1 MKLLNGL
8 ELAEFIKERQLHSVR
23 NLKQE
28 YRIFPKLAI
37 ITTIDNPIINVYI
50 NLKKKYGADIGVIVD
65 VYDIDTSEAPD
76 IIARLNSDEGIHG
89 IIVQLPLSDTALTE
103 DITSLIAKEKDVDA
117 LNPSSIFD
125 SATATAI
132 LWLLAG
138 YNINLAGQNILIIGQ
153 GKLVGTPLTKMLKN
167 SELSV
172 DTADKE
178 TTNLTEK
185 CLAADLIITATGDPG
200 IIKPEMIKQG
210 AIVVDA
216 GVASEGGKSHGDLS
230 DDVYE
235 RDDLT
240 LTPQKGGVGPLT
252 VCALFD
258 NVLRSARLKIPKN

>member
-8 ELAEFIKERQLHSVR
+8 ELAGFIKERQLHSVR

-65 VYDIDTSEAPD
+65 VYDIDISEAPD
-76 IIARLNSDEGIHG
+76 IIARLNSDEDIHG

-167 SELSV
+167 S
-172 DTADKE
+172 
-178 TTNLTEK
+178 
-185 CLAADLIITATGDPG
+185 
-200 IIKPEMIKQG
+200 
-210 AIVVDA
+210 
-216 GVASEGGKSHGDLS
+216 
-230 DDVYE
+230 
-235 RDDLT
+235 
-240 LTPQKGGVGPLT
+240 
-252 VCALFD
+252 
-258 NVLRSARLKIPKN
+258 